1 METTKQ
7 KPKLKEAFKRLSF
20 TISKGNKPNKA
31 DIEAYN
37 EISKFFKMAEEKT
50 IQDNLLFAK
59 LYTLVLSD
67 FLMYYTDIDFANKE
81 INRVLAEPMELR
93 INILQQRLKLMELQ
107 NYFNRKNILD
117 PFLKT
122 KNASEL
128 EEIHN
133 RYIDKL
139 PQLDSN
145 EFLKCCNNWDIE
157 SVKYQ
162 LENNINLSLQNFKNY
177 V

>member
-1 METTKQ
+1 METPKQ

-20 TISKGNKPNKA
+20 TISKGNKPNKS

-37 EISKFFKMAEEKT
+37 EISKFFKIAEEKT

-59 LYTLVLSD
+59 LYALVISD
-67 FLMYYTDIDFANKE
+67 FLIYYTDIDFANKE
-81 INRVLAEPMELR
+81 INKVLSEPMELR
-93 INILQQRLKLMELQ
+93 IQVLHQRLKNMEYQ

-122 KNASEL
+122 KTAAEL
-128 EEIHN
+128 EEIHE
-133 RYIDKL
+133 RYKDKL

-145 EFLKCCNNWDIE
+145 EFLKCGNNWDFE

-162 LENNINLSLQNFKNY
+162 IENNINLSLQNFKNY